1 MEGLNI
7 KQRIRLILRK
17 YPESKY
23 SRGKFTW
30 HYAEEFYGVKVYALK
45 HQWISFFTDY
55 SSIERA
61 YRDILKES
69 EFKLP
74 PEMEAK
80 RYEKDAEFKNEY
92 KKPDKD

>member
-1 MEGLNI
+1 MKELNI
-7 KQRIRLILRK
+7 KEKIRLVLRK
-17 YPESKY
+17 HPESRY

-30 HYAEEFYGVKVYALK
+30 HYAEEFYGVKVYVLK

-61 YRDILKES
+61 YREILKED
-69 EFKLP
+69 EFKLS

-80 RYEKDAEFKNEY
+80 RYERSAGFKNKY
-92 KKPDKD
+92 KT